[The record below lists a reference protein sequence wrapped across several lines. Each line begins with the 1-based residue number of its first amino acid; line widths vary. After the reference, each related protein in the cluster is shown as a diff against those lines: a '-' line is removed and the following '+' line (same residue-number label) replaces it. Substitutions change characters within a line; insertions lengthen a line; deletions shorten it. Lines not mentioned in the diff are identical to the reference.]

1 VVAVVTTATAVVAV
15 MEEVDAVK
23 AAVVTA
29 VAEAATEAVEA
40 DMVVV
45 AAAVVMA
52 VAVTVVMVTVD
63 LGTLQGVNPKV
74 VAGGV
79 RFIWLLVGY
88 DIKTLVSSQA
98 CLVPGSLVMVMM
110 LSLLLF

>member
-1 VVAVVTTATAVVAV
+1 
-15 MEEVDAVK
+15 
-23 AAVVTA
+23 
-29 VAEAATEAVEA
+29 
-40 DMVVV
+40 
-45 AAAVVMA
+45 
-52 VAVTVVMVTVD
+52 
-63 LGTLQGVNPKV
+63 VNPKV

>member
-1 VVAVVTTATAVVAV
+1 VEAAATTATAAVAV

-23 AAVVTA
+23 AAADTA
-29 VAEAATEAVEA
+29 VVEAATEVAEA

-45 AAAVVMA
+45 AAVVVMA

-63 LGTLQGVNPKV
+63 LGTLPGVNPKV

-98 CLVPGSLVMVMM
+98 CLVPG
-110 LSLLLF
+110 LSLWL

>member
-1 VVAVVTTATAVVAV
+1 MEAAVTTATAAVAV
-15 MEEVDAVK
+15 TEEVDAVK
-23 AAVVTA
+23 AAADTA
-29 VAEAATEAVEA
+29 VAEAATEVAEA

-45 AAAVVMA
+45 AAVVVMA

-63 LGTLQGVNPKV
+63 LGTLPGVNPKV

-98 CLVPGSLVMVMM
+98 CLVPG
-110 LSLLLF
+110 LSLWL